1 MEVPFRK
8 LNVFSLTSAGNYM
21 ISTSSCGKGKE
32 VEWDNARDFIKEWLF
47 SFQRK
52 ISPEL
57 IFEVGLESRYSLSI
71 AI

>member
-1 MEVPFRK
+1 ME
-8 LNVFSLTSAGNYM
+8 
-21 ISTSSCGKGKE
+21 KGKE

-57 IFEVGLESRYSLSI
+57 IFEVSLESRYLLSI